1 MQIILSAINSRH
13 THNAIALAY
22 LSAYWQKV
30 PGRPIPRIM
39 EFDINQTNETIYSE
53 LILAK
58 PNVLAFSVY
67 IWSLERVL
75 SVCAAIKAACPDTVI
90 ILGGPEA
97 SFIDTKILQE
107 NDFIDFII
115 RGEGEATLSELL
127 EAILGNRPAEAL
139 SGTTCRHAGK
149 IQRNPDRELI
159 QNMDEIPSPFT
170 GGYFGNGHGFTYY
183 EASRGCPSKC
193 SYCLSSVQ
201 GPVRNHSLERVKKD
215 LDWFFDADY
224 RQIRFAD
231 RTFNFD
237 FVRAAEI
244 IKYIIKKNHK
254 CINFHFEF
262 QADFMNEEIFS
273 LLQQAPEGMF
283 HLEIGVQSTN
293 KQALTSVSRR
303 FNLKNLQENV
313 TRLRANTGCHL
324 HLDLLGGLPEDS
336 FADFLASLDDV
347 YRLNP
352 HSIQISLVKV
362 LRGTPLEKRVACGD
376 LNCMA
381 RPPYTVLRT
390 RWLEA
395 SEALE
400 IQDIGKLVEGMYNC
414 DRFNL
419 SLGYLITNLFA
430 GSAAA
435 FFRKLGQ
442 WWRKQGFPFYNFGP
456 DNIYS
461 KLSEFVQNE
470 NALPCLKGKTLVM
483 LEHEFHLSQ
492 KVPCGDSQLGPEF
505 VSGKNK
511 NTLRVVPGLKCFW
524 YAFDLQRILAGG
536 EPINSGAFPAVYS
549 YEKDLSS
556 VPDTR
561 LLQLDLAER
570 FVIASVQRKVALENF
585 PQEWQKCCV
594 AENFTPD
601 FASVIEKLK
610 SDGLL
615 YDSREKN
622 YREVKELIELSR
634 SP

>member
-22 LSAYWQKV
+22 LAAYWQKV
-30 PGRPIPRIM
+30 PGRPVPRIM

-53 LILAK
+53 MILAK
-58 PNVLAFSVY
+58 PDILAFSVY

-75 SVCAAIKAACPDTVI
+75 TVCAAVKAASPGTTI

-97 SFIDTKILQE
+97 SYIDTQILQDNE
-107 NDFIDFII
+107 FVDFII
-115 RGEGEATLSELL
+115 RGEGEATLAELL
-127 EAILGNRPAEAL
+127 DALINNRPTQDL
-139 SGTTCRHAGK
+139 YGISFRRAGAIRK
-149 IQRNPDRELI
+149 NPDRELI
-159 QNMDEIPSPFT
+159 KNMDEIPSPFT
-170 GGYFGNGHGFTYY
+170 GGYFGQGHGFTYY

-201 GPVRNHSLERVKKD
+201 GPVRNHSLERVKQD
-215 LDWFFDADY
+215 LDWFFSANY

-237 FVRAAEI
+237 FDRAAQI
-244 IKYIIKKNHK
+244 IKYIIENNHK

-293 KQALTSVSRR
+293 KLALTSVSRR

-313 TRLRANTGCHL
+313 ARLRANTGCHL
-324 HLDLLGGLPEDS
+324 HLDLLGGLPEDH

-347 YRLNP
+347 YRLQP

-362 LRGTPLEKRVACGD
+362 LRGTPLEKRVAAGD

-381 RPPYTVLRT
+381 KPPYTVLRT

-395 SEALE
+395 VEALE

-419 SLGYLITNLFA
+419 SLRFLIGNLFA

-435 FFRKLGQ
+435 FFRKLAQ
-442 WWRKQGFPFYNFGP
+442 WWRKRGFPFFNFGP
-456 DNIYS
+456 DSIYA
-461 KLSEFVQNE
+461 KLSEFVQEE
-470 NALPCLKGKTLVM
+470 NAPAALRAKTLVI

-524 YAFDLQRILAGG
+524 YSFDLYRILKGEEAGV
-536 EPINSGAFPAVYS
+536 SGAFPAVYS

-561 LLQLDLAER
+561 LLHLDLAER

-585 PQEWQKCCV
+585 PLEWKKCCGDRT
-594 AENFTPD
+594 FCPD
-601 FASVIEKLK
+601 FATVIEKLK

-622 YREVKELIELSR
+622 YREVKELIEQSR
-634 SP
+634 TP